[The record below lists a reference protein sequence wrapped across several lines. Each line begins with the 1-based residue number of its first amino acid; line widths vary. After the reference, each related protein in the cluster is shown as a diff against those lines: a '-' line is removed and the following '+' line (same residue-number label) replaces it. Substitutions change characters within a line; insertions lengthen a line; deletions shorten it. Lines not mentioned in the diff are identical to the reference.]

1 MRKCA
6 DKSAKLWGEEMTKV
20 AKVCLVLVILAAIT
34 AILHLTGEITSR
46 EPAWVYW
53 IFLVASLIAGIW
65 LLIKLRK

>member
-1 MRKCA
+1 
-6 DKSAKLWGEEMTKV
+6 MTKV